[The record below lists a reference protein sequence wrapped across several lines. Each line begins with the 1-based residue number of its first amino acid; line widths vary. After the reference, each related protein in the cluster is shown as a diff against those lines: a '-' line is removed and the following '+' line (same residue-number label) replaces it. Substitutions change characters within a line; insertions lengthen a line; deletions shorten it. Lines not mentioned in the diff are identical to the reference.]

1 MVYEE
6 SSIKESNMLLKLSKN
21 NLDLLREVYKNIKH
35 FIQLTSTSEENKMLE
50 QDLQLTLDNLEKG
63 IRTDEINLTEMSEII
78 HKAVIDF
85 ESTRDELFRTYMEK
99 TGGKRKIRK
108 SHKSRKYLPRRKH

>member
-6 SSIKESNMLLKLSKN
+6 SSVKESTMLNLAKN
-21 NLDLLREVYKNIKH
+21 NLELLREVFKNIKH
-35 FIQLTSTSEENKMLE
+35 FIQLTSSVENKMLE
-50 QDLQLTLDNLEKG
+50 QELQITLENLEKG
-63 IRTDEINLTEMSEII
+63 IRTDEMSPMEMNEII

-99 TGGKRKIRK
+99 TGGKRIRK
-108 SHKSRKYLPRRKH
+108 SRKYRKAYLPRRKY